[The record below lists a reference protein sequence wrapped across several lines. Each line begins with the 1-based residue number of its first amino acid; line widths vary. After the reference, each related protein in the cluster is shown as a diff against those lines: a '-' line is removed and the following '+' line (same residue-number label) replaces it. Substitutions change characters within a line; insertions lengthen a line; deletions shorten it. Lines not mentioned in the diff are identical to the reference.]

1 MNTDAMVAAPALKW
15 AGLRGLAGVFLCGF
29 LAFGVGAYAF
39 TQFQV
44 PLANEFH
51 WDRET
56 LGGLMGAFW
65 LSAPFAVVSAY
76 LMDRLGV
83 PVLVLIGG
91 AIETL
96 GLAGMM
102 LADKAPEF
110 YLLRFCMG
118 VGKVLIVT
126 PLPPMAA
133 RLFPGRPGLAIAISL
148 CGWHVGGLVM
158 APLSAWFIARHGWR
172 VALLLVCAVLAAGV
186 VVAVGL
192 LRGQGRAPVAP
203 ADDAGKP
210 AAAAGGP
217 RLAGSVAAILAICLG
232 TVAFYAGYAG
242 LLGQLSPM
250 LADAGYDAAAV
261 GGLTGSVAICA
272 AVCVL
277 LAGVA
282 TQWFS
287 ARTTGVAVLAL
298 MALATAGATTLGPGS
313 AGWQAVAVVILLGGL
328 VGAGDP
334 IMIDALRRAVR
345 PHWFGRAYGWWY
357 LLCLIALTA
366 APFAVGAAFDTFHSY
381 HDAFFAIAAACV
393 VTAGYWLLKVR

>member
-1 MNTDAMVAAPALKW
+1 MSTDAAAVTQPL
-15 AGLRGLAGVFLCGF
+15 AGSNLRGLAGVFLCGF

-44 PLANEFH
+44 PLGAEFH

-56 LGGLMGAFW
+56 LGGLMSAFW
-65 LSAPFAVVSAY
+65 LSAPFALVSAY

-83 PVLVLIGG
+83 PTLVLIGG
-91 AIETL
+91 VIETL

-133 RLFPGRPGLAIAISL
+133 RLFPGRPGLAIAVSL
-148 CGWHVGGLVM
+148 CGWHIGGLVM
-158 APLSAWFIARHGWR
+158 APLSALFIQQHGWR
-172 VALLLVCAVLAAGV
+172 MALLLVCALLAAGIV
-186 VVAVGL
+186 LAVAF
-192 LRGQGRAPVAP
+192 LRGQGRSVETP
-203 ADDAGKP
+203 AIEPAGER
-210 AAAAGGP
+210 AGP
-217 RLAGSVAAILAICLG
+217 RLIGSVTAVAAICLG
-232 TVAFYAGYAG
+232 TVAFYCGYAG

-250 LADAGYDAAAV
+250 LTDAGYDAAAV

-277 LAGVA
+277 VAGVA

-287 ARTTGVAVLAL
+287 ARTTGVAVLVL
-298 MALATAGATTLGPGS
+298 MALATGGAATLGPGS
-313 AGWQAVAVVILLGGL
+313 AGWRAVGVVILLGAL

-334 IMIDALRRAVR
+334 IIIDALRRVVR

-366 APFAVGAAFDTFHSY
+366 APFAVGAVFDVFHSY
-381 HDAFFAIAAACV
+381 NVAFIAIAIACV
-393 VTAGYWLLKVR
+393 ITAGGWLMKVR